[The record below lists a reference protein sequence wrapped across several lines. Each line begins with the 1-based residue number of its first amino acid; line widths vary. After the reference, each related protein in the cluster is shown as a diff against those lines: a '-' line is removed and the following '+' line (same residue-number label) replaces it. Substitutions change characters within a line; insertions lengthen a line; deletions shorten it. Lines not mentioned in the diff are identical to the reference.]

1 MEPVS
6 LYDLE
11 VENTEDTAMALIFNH
26 APPVWSPR
34 MAFDMAMG
42 EEDAEVLR
50 ERYALDEEAF
60 NRILAHPA
68 FRKEVSSFMK
78 EVRENGVTFKAKV
91 RAQAEEYLEVVDEIV
106 NNPLAGASLRLDAIK
121 SVVKWAGLDGS
132 GSGSAAGA
140 GANSPQFNI
149 QINL

>member
-11 VENTEDTAMALIFNH
+11 VEPAEESALELIFNH

-42 EEDAEVLR
+42 EEDTDVLC
-50 ERYALDEEAF
+50 ERYALGEEAF

-68 FRKEVSSFMK
+68 FRKEVSAFMK
-78 EVRENGVTFKAKV
+78 DVRENGVTFKAKV

-121 SVVKWAGLDGS
+121 SVVKWAGLDGAA
-132 GSGSAAGA
+132 AAGGNG
-140 GANSPQFNI
+140 GAHMPQFNI